1 MKKYN
6 KNSSIFSI
14 ASIVLL
20 FGLVFQV
27 HSQVKVKKNSEEF
40 QLGDGLSFDFNDG
53 DYQFG
58 IGGFIQGFYEYEKIE
73 GLRPNQYMNA
83 KNTYFTV
90 SGNFK
95 KEKLSFLVQNNF
107 SNSRPLLDA
116 WVAYSPIKQLK
127 ITMGQKQTFTNNR
140 EMTFYE
146 DKLQFVDRGVFS
158 TEFSR
163 TGREFGIFLES
174 EFGDDHFIIKP
185 KIALTSG
192 DGINSFGADS
202 RDTDKGGWKYGGRI
216 DFLPLGNFKS
226 GNDGYI
232 ADLLHE
238 EKLKILIGT
247 AFSQNSGASDKVG
260 EGHKNFTF
268 YNNQGLAKLPN
279 YQKVYQDIIVKYKGF
294 SLLGEY
300 VNASASNLKGSFLD
314 IVATRPLY
322 MTEISEYL
330 VVGQAYNLQAGYVTK
345 SGISVD
351 FRYEKLNK
359 EFDNA
364 SSLLLDQEA
373 FSAGIT
379 KYFKGND
386 FKVQINGTSNSVDK
400 INSST
405 NALTKEKT
413 LGVQFM
419 VQVVF

>member
-1 MKKYN
+1 MKKYK

-14 ASIVLL
+14 ATIVLL
-20 FGLVFQV
+20 FGLGFES
-27 HSQVKVKKNSEEF
+27 HSQVKVKKNSDEF

-53 DYQFG
+53 HYQFA
-58 IGGFIQGFYEYEKIE
+58 IGGFIQGLYEYEKIK

-83 KNTYFTV
+83 KNSYFTV

-107 SNSRPLLDA
+107 SSARPLLDA
-116 WVAYSPIKQLK
+116 WIAYSPIRQLK

-158 TEFSR
+158 TQFSK
-163 TGREFGIFLES
+163 TGREFGVFFES
-174 EFGDDHFIIKP
+174 EFGNENFIIKP

-202 RDTDKGGWKYGGRI
+202 RDTDKGGWKYGGRL
-216 DFLPLGNFKS
+216 DVLPMGNFKP

-238 EKLKILIGT
+238 EKPKILLGV
-247 AFSQNSGASDKVG
+247 AFSQNRGASDKVG

-268 YNNQGLAKLPN
+268 YNNQGFSKLPN
-279 YQKVYQDIIVKYKGF
+279 YQKVYQDVLVKYKGF
-294 SLLGEY
+294 SFLGEY
-300 VNASASNLKGSFLD
+300 VNASASNLEGSFLD
-314 IVATRPLY
+314 IIASRPLY

-330 VVGQAYNLQAGYVTK
+330 VVGQAHNLQVGYVTK
-345 SGISVD
+345 SGISLD

-364 SSLLLDQEA
+364 NSLLADQEG

-386 FKVQINGTSNSVDK
+386 FKVQINGLSNSVDM
-400 INSST
+400 INPST
-405 NALTKEKT
+405 NAVTKEKT

>member
-1 MKKYN
+1 MKKYK

-20 FGLVFQV
+20 FGLGFESY
-27 HSQVKVKKNSEEF
+27 SQVKVKKNSEEF

-53 DYQFG
+53 DYQFA
-58 IGGFIQGFYEYEKIE
+58 IGGFIQGFYEYEKME

-83 KNTYFTV
+83 KNSFFTV

-107 SNSRPLLDA
+107 SSARPLLDA
-116 WVAYSPIKQLK
+116 WVSYSPIKQLK

-146 DKLQFVDRGVFS
+146 DKLQFVDRGIFS
-158 TEFSR
+158 SEFSR

-174 EFGDDHFIIKP
+174 EFGDEKFIIKP
-185 KIALTSG
+185 KIAITSG

-202 RDTDKGGWKYGGRI
+202 RDTDKGGWKLGGRL
-216 DFLPLGNFKS
+216 DLLPLGKFKL

-238 EKLKILIGT
+238 EKPKILIGA
-247 AFSQNSGASDKVG
+247 AFSQNTGASDKVG
-260 EGHKNFTF
+260 EGHNAFNF
-268 YNNQGLAKLPN
+268 YNNQGVEKLPT
-279 YQKVYQDIIVKYKGF
+279 YRKVYQDILVKYKGF

-300 VNASASNLKGSFLD
+300 VNASASNLDGTYLD
-314 IVATRPLY
+314 KIATIPLY
-322 MTEISEYL
+322 ITEISEYL
-330 VVGQAYNLQAGYVTK
+330 IVGQGHNLQAGYVTK

-386 FKVQINGTSNSVDK
+386 FKVQINGLSNSVDK
-400 INSST
+400 INQIT
-405 NALTKEKT
+405 NVVTKEKSIS
-413 LGVQFM
+413 VQFM